1 MVTRLQSAVTNDG
14 VELPVIDV
22 TNPAFAVAATEV
34 ELEAM
39 STQYILASTQINQMP
54 AALRQA
60 LQTSTLG
67 KAIMAASGTFL
78 PGLVTYLLKLG
89 PENLDT
95 FSSPIDRQIAAS
107 FPAFAV
113 RLRLQDIARLL
124 AEGLKCPLLAQPRR
138 PLCLINVGGGVASDS
153 WNALIHLRAASS
165 TLADRAIV
173 IAVIDIDDDGPA
185 FGRRAIHA
193 LRAAG
198 APLCGLDVS
207 FQHFKYEWSAADR
220 LRQTFEELNIA
231 EAVCAISSEGG
242 LFEYGSDAEI
252 TSSLNAMHALTATD
266 AIIVGSVTRDCEVV
280 RVSQIANRV
289 STRPRTMEAFRSL
302 VEQGGWLV
310 SQVIERPFSYN
321 VSLVKR

>member
-1 MVTRLQSAVTNDG
+1 MVTHQQSAVTNDG

-22 TNPAFAVAATEV
+22 TNPAFAVAASEV

-39 STQYILASTQINQMP
+39 STQYILAASQVNEMP

-78 PGLVTYLLKLG
+78 PGLITYLLKLG
-89 PENLDT
+89 PENLGT
-95 FSSPIDRQIAAS
+95 FASPIDRQIAAS
-107 FPAFAV
+107 FPAFAA

-124 AEGLKCPLLAQPRR
+124 ADGLQCSLVAQPRR

-153 WNALIHLRAASS
+153 WNALIHLQAEIS

-185 FGRRAIHA
+185 FGARAIHA
-193 LRAAG
+193 LRAPAG
-198 APLCGLDVS
+198 ALSGLDVS
-207 FQHFKYEWSAADR
+207 FRHFKYEWSDADR
-220 LRQTFEELNIA
+220 LRKTFTDLNTA
-231 EAVCAISSEGG
+231 EALCAISSEGG
-242 LFEYGSDAEI
+242 LFEYGSDKEV
-252 TSSLNAMHALTATD
+252 TSSLNAMHALTASD
-266 AIIVGSVTRDCEVV
+266 AIIVGSVTRECEVV

-289 STRPRTMEAFRSL
+289 STRPRTIEAFRSL
-302 VEQGGWLV
+302 VAEGGWFV
-310 SQVIERPFSYN
+310 NQVIERPFSYN
-321 VSLVKR
+321 VSLVKL

>member
-1 MVTRLQSAVTNDG
+1 MTRLQSAVTNDG

-22 TNPAFAVAATEV
+22 TNPAFALAPTEV

-39 STQYILASTQINQMP
+39 STQYILASTQMNQMP

-60 LQTSTLG
+60 LQTSTFG

-78 PGLVTYLLKLG
+78 PGLITYLLKLG

-95 FSSPIDRQIAAS
+95 FASPIDRQIAAS
-107 FPAFAV
+107 FPAFAA

-124 AEGLKCPLLAQPRR
+124 ADGLKCPLLAQPRR

-153 WNALIHLRAASS
+153 WNALIYLRAEIS

-185 FGRRAIHA
+185 FGARAIHA
-193 LRAAG
+193 LRAPAAALG
-198 APLCGLDVS
+198 GLDVS
-207 FQHFKYEWSAADR
+207 FRHFKYEWSDADR
-220 LRQTFEELNIA
+220 LRKTFTDLNTA
-231 EAVCAISSEGG
+231 EALCAISSEGG
-242 LFEYGSDAEI
+242 LFEYGSDTEI
-252 TSSLNAMHALTATD
+252 TSCLNAMHALTAAD
-266 AIIVGSVTRDCEVV
+266 AIIAGSVTRECEVV

-289 STRPRTMEAFRSL
+289 STRPRTMDAFRSL

-310 SQVIERPFSYN
+310 NQVIERPFSYN
-321 VSLVKR
+321 VSLLKR

>member
-1 MVTRLQSAVTNDG
+1 VTRLQSAVTNDA
-14 VELPVIDV
+14 VELPVVDV

-39 STQYILASTQINQMP
+39 STQYILASSQINEMP
-54 AALRQA
+54 AALRTA

-78 PGLVTYLLKLG
+78 PGLITYLLKLG
-89 PENLDT
+89 PENMGT
-95 FSSPIDRQIAAS
+95 FASPVDRQIAAS
-107 FPAFAV
+107 FPAFAA

-124 AEGLKCPLLAQPRR
+124 ADGLKCPLLEQPRR

-153 WNALIHLRAASS
+153 WNALIHLQAESS
-165 TLADRAIV
+165 TLGDRAIV
-173 IAVIDIDDDGPA
+173 IAVIDLDDDGPA
-185 FGRRAIHA
+185 FGARAISA
-193 LRAAG
+193 LRAPS
-198 APLCGLDVS
+198 APLSGLDVS
-207 FQHFKYEWSAADR
+207 FRLFKFAWSDADR
-220 LRQTFEELNIA
+220 LRQTFEKLNTV

-242 LFEYGSDAEI
+242 LFEYGSDTEI

-266 AIIVGSVTRDCEVV
+266 AIFVGSVTRDCEVV
-280 RVSQIANRV
+280 RVSQIANRI
-289 STRPRTMEAFRSL
+289 STRPRTIEAFRSL

>member
-1 MVTRLQSAVTNDG
+1 MTRLQSAVTNDG
-14 VELPVIDV
+14 LELPVIDV

-39 STQYILASTQINQMP
+39 STQYILASTQINEMP

-78 PGLVTYLLKLG
+78 PGLITYLLKLG
-89 PENLDT
+89 PENLGA
-95 FSSPIDRQIAAS
+95 FASPIDRQIAAS
-107 FPAFAV
+107 FPAFAA

-124 AEGLKCPLLAQPRR
+124 ADGLLCSLLAQPRR

-153 WNALIHLRAASS
+153 WNALLHLQAKIS

-185 FGRRAIHA
+185 FGARAIHA
-193 LRAAG
+193 LRAPA
-198 APLCGLDVS
+198 APLGGLDVS
-207 FQHFKYEWSAADR
+207 FRHFKYDWSAADR
-220 LRQTFEELNIA
+220 LRQTFTDLNTA
-231 EAVCAISSEGG
+231 EALCAISSEGG
-242 LFEYGSDAEI
+242 LFEYGSDTEI
-252 TSSLNAMHALTATD
+252 KSNLNAMHAGTASD

-302 VEQGGWLV
+302 VEQGGWVLGR
-310 SQVIERPFSYN
+310 VIERPFSYN

>member
-1 MVTRLQSAVTNDG
+1 VTRLQNAVTNDG

-39 STQYILASTQINQMP
+39 STQYILASSQINEMP

-78 PGLVTYLLKLG
+78 PGLITYLLKLG
-89 PENLDT
+89 PENLGA
-95 FSSPIDRQIAAS
+95 FASAIDRQIAAS
-107 FPAFAV
+107 FPAFAA

-124 AEGLKCPLLAQPRR
+124 ADGLLCSLLAQPRR

-153 WNALIHLRAASS
+153 WNALIHLQAEIS

-185 FGRRAIHA
+185 FGARAMHA
-193 LRAAG
+193 LRAPA
-198 APLCGLDVS
+198 APLDGLDVS
-207 FQHFKYEWSAADR
+207 FRHFKYDWSAADR
-220 LRQTFEELNIA
+220 LRQTFTDLNTA
-231 EAVCAISSEGG
+231 EALCAISSEGG
-242 LFEYGSDAEI
+242 LFEYGSDTEI
-252 TSSLNAMHALTATD
+252 MANLNAMHAGTGSD

-302 VEQGGWLV
+302 VEQGGWVL
-310 SQVIERPFSYN
+310 SRVIERPFSYN